1 MSETNLSRGLLSK
14 FTFFNKLK
22 SIKHFDLVVA
32 LILGAIVLAIYF
44 GSFSSSSSGTS
55 TISTQISYTNAST
68 YASELESKLE
78 NIISKIKGVS
88 DVEAM
93 VVLAS
98 SSELVIAKNITETSK
113 NETDKNGVV
122 SANTTKEES
131 PLVIS
136 QGGKNDPLI
145 LVEILP
151 KVAGVVVVAKGA
163 NDVNTKLNILKA
175 IQALFDVPSGNI
187 EIIEGG

>member
-1 MSETNLSRGLLSK
+1 MNETIAKKGFLSK
-14 FTFFNKLK
+14 FTFFNKIK
-22 SIKHFDLVVA
+22 SIKHFDLVIA
-32 LILGAIVLAIYF
+32 LILGAVVLAIYF
-44 GSFSSSSSGTS
+44 GSFSSLGEGTS
-55 TISTQISYTNAST
+55 TATTQISYTNAST

-78 NIISKIKGVS
+78 NIISKISGVS

-93 VVLAS
+93 VVLSS
-98 SSELVIAKNITETSK
+98 SSELVIAKNITEVSK
-113 NETDKNGVV
+113 SETDKNGII
-122 SANTTKEES
+122 SSNNTKEET
-131 PLVIS
+131 PLIIS

-175 IQALFDVPSGNI
+175 IQALFSVPSGNI
-187 EIIEGG
+187 EIIEGK